1 MVIMRGAVVLTGL
14 FFVSACQADKS
25 PCDDKLVVLK
35 GDGAIQVESQWDAC
49 VARNA
54 SKIAG
59 NRLPDERLAQIS
71 VELCQSNATRYAD
84 ALRRENNQL
93 GTEQVSRLVEYKQDS
108 LVKIAGSELGRAR
121 SLGCEA
127 K

>member
-1 MVIMRGAVVLTGL
+1 MHRAVVLMGL
-14 FFVSACQADKS
+14 LFVSACQPSKS
-25 PCDDKLVVLK
+25 QCDDKLVVLE

-54 SKIAG
+54 SKIAS
-59 NRLPDERLAQIS
+59 NRLPDERLAQIA
-71 VELCQSNATRYAD
+71 VELCQSNAMRYAS
-84 ALRRENNQL
+84 ALHTENDKL
-93 GTEQVSRLVEYKQDS
+93 GAKQVSNLVEYKQGN
-108 LVKIAGSELGRAR
+108 LLKIAGVELGRAR